1 MASPLKLKRQATT
14 NSKKISAEVAPDL
27 PIAAVLV
34 DTPVSHLEGIYD
46 YSVPIHLSDLA
57 IVGSKVLVEFGKSKT
72 EALIIDRKSESE
84 QKQGIKQ
91 ILDVISPPGLINQDV
106 IKHIEMVRDRFGG
119 VIWSILKSA
128 VPARVVKE
136 EKLLEQ
142 VIKATAI
149 APYESE

>member
-1 MASPLKLKRQATT
+1 VASPLKLKRQATT

-46 YSVPIHLSDLA
+46 YLVPIHLSDLA

-91 ILDVISPPGLINQDV
+91 VLDVISPPG
-106 IKHIEMVRDRFGG
+106 
-119 VIWSILKSA
+119 
-128 VPARVVKE
+128 
-136 EKLLEQ
+136 
-142 VIKATAI
+142 
-149 APYESE
+149 